1 MDPKDVG
8 GEEEKRRMRKRK
20 QAYGVK
26 IVNRNSTVIKS
37 FENMQMSIAWK
48 VRLCYVLVRLCY
60 WLGNQATIDNI
71 VEKKGPSSIMIRVNV
86 IYSSS
91 DLSRL

>member
-37 FENMQMSIAWK
+37 FESMQMSIAWK
-48 VRLCYVLVRLCY
+48 VRLCY